1 MKFLLIASILFSPL
15 TLAHSMAPGFE
26 VERTYSEI
34 LVKRYEITNSY
45 NFPAVYK
52 VEVFTKEMQPV
63 GGWISDREVYKLLPN
78 SIKYMKIKFDADEK
92 RKLIVCSTLTEIGK
106 NNEKASIISRV
117 CSRLI
122 IQRLR

>member
-1 MKFLLIASILFSPL
+1 MS
-15 TLAHSMAPGFE
+15 PGFE
-26 VERTYSEI
+26 VERTYSEV
-34 LVKRYEITNSY
+34 LAKRYEITNSY

-52 VEVFTKEMQPV
+52 VEVFTKEMQPAN
-63 GGWISDREVYKLLPN
+63 GWVSDRETYKLLPN
-78 SIKYMKIKFDADEK
+78 SIKYIKIKFDADEK